1 MVGVRSKN
9 ILCRVFLAIRLLNPI
24 YFTFGRYDKVV
35 IAEASSDE
43 AMAKALLMLGGFG
56 TVNVETLKA
65 FPEAEGLEIIRGLP

>member
-1 MVGVRSKN
+1 
-9 ILCRVFLAIRLLNPI
+9 VFLAIRLPKPI

-56 TVNVETLKA
+56 TVNVETLTA